1 MAPTRTGRGAC
12 EDARVVNREERT
24 PNREVVHGD
33 AIEWLRA
40 NPRSA
45 GVSVIA
51 SLPDVSEL
59 GISLE
64 RWREFFAEAAS
75 LCLDAAADD
84 GLTVFFQTDLKVDGR
99 WISKSGIVL
108 AAAERAGVPLLWHKI
123 VCRREVGRIVHGR
136 PGYSHLLAFSRT
148 ARDDTARA
156 TPDVLPDLGTMPWSH
171 SMGTRAART
180 AVDTIRAMSPTTTR
194 IVVPF
199 CGIGTALAVSNEGG
213 YDALGIERKRKRA
226 ELARTL
232 TLDAGT
238 DGRAAR
244 SESH

>member
-1 MAPTRTGRGAC
+1 MDSNQHEAYGA
-12 EDARVVNREERT
+12 
-24 PNREVVHGD
+24 REVIHGD

-40 NPRSA
+40 HPRSL
-45 GVSVIA
+45 GTSVIA

-64 RWREFFAEAAS
+64 RWREFFAEAAA

-99 WISKSGIVL
+99 WISKSSIVL
-108 AAAERAGVPLLWHKI
+108 AAAERAEVPLLWHKI
-123 VCRREVGRIVHGR
+123 VCRREVGGVVHGR
-136 PGYSHLLAFSRT
+136 PGYSHLLAFSRE
-148 ARDDTARA
+148 ARDEPGRA

-171 SMGTRAART
+171 SMGTRAGKT
-180 AVDTIRAMSPTTTR
+180 AIGTIRSLAPTTTR

-199 CGIGTALAVSNEGG
+199 CGIGTALAVANDAG
-213 YDALGIERKRKRA
+213 YDAVGIERKRKRA

-232 TLDAGT
+232 TLSRDEI
-238 DGRAAR
+238 DGRRAR
-244 SESH
+244 SESR